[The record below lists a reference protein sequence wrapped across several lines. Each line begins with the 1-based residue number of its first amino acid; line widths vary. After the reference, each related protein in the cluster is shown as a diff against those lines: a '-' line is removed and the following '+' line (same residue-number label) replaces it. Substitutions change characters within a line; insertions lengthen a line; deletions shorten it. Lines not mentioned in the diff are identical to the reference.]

1 MRVTLQP
8 IMGVQLGFELYDSER
23 DGNQIGYLLIDLFI
37 ARIQIAWY
45 KN

>member
-23 DGNQIGYLLIDLFI
+23 LFTCSCFSFLV
-37 ARIQIAWY
+37 RSRFVS
-45 KN
+45 